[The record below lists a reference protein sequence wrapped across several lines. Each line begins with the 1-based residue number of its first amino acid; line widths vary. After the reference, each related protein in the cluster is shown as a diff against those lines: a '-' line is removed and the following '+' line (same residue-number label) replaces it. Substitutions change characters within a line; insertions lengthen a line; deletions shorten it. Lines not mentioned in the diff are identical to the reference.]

1 MEKIYLHL
9 CTGLLAAGGVK
20 SLSIMPPR
28 SGVKWKILSAYRQPD
43 LAVTADNTDYISERW
58 YKGAGTSA
66 PITAARAT
74 TVAGTGYT
82 VHVPEAVAFTGTPSE
97 MECTTASPIHI
108 DITAAASGK
117 AFAFTFP
124 VEIEVIS

>member
-20 SLSIMPPR
+20 SLSILPPR
-28 SGVKWKILSAYRQPD
+28 SGVKWKVLSGYRQPD
-43 LAVTADNTDYISERW
+43 LAVTADNTDYISERI

-82 VHVPEAVAFTGTPSE
+82 VHVPEAITFTGTPSE
-97 MECTTASPIHI
+97 MECTSAAPIHI
-108 DITAAASGK
+108 DITAAGSGK
-117 AFAFTFP
+117 AFAFTYT
-124 VEIEVIS
+124 VEIEVMS